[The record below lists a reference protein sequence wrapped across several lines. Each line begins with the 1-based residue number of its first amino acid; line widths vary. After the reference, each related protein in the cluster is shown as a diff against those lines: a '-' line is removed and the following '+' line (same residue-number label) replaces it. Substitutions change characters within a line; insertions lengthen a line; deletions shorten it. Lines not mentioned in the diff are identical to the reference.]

1 MEYNVRMNE
10 QKPGR
15 DALNNHS
22 NRLNIWQ
29 KLILTWKRI
38 VDQTFFA
45 GLVSQIIT
53 LLILFILL
61 WAAGS
66 IGYELITGNKE
77 IAISNN
83 GYFEKGTIWS
93 LIHATDPG
101 YLSGDYDQS
110 HQTLFWFGLIVTLA
124 GWFLLS
130 GFIMTIFINFY
141 QSHLN
146 KIEGGLVR
154 YYFWR
159 KHRLILGWNLMGA
172 SVVHQLFAENSHS
185 VIILSLSAPELVR
198 EDIAVMISDSD
209 NSHKMKKNRIIIYQG
224 SFNSSGELKYQNFSK
239 TETVVI
245 LEDNIAN
252 NQNVKNIQTMI
263 KINDLVETCKVK
275 EKINCYVHLPDFRT
289 YDILQDVNL
298 NIVNKINFH
307 PFNFFEDWARRLWS
321 ILPQVKDGKLEN
333 KRDIY
338 DYVPLAYHQIS
349 RESEKNVHLVIIGFG
364 QMGQAL
370 AAQAARICHYAN
382 GQKTKITVIDNSYSV
397 KKLQIFSSHCFLD
410 KIPDL
415 EFELLN
421 QSAEETATRDFL
433 INLIQD
439 EKQIT
444 TIVVC
449 ISDPDESISV
459 ALSLPQQVQDADIP
473 ILIRQETRCGLSD
486 LVAKLMKDKKWRDIR
501 FFGMLHECFGLD
513 RRSDILPRQVHE
525 IYRHSCREKSIP
537 AWEELPE
544 SLRWSNRYQVDS
556 YVELL
561 RSAGYQFV
569 PVNGTIKS
577 GAFENEEEIK
587 WLAEREHDRWV
598 AEKLIAGWNQ
608 ADLSGC
614 NSDIERKSMRD
625 DLKLTHIFLVPF
637 AELDSIV
644 AGTRKKDFD
653 VIKNLVPLLQ
663 TSGIELSIKK

>member
-1 MEYNVRMNE
+1 MRIKE
-10 QKPGR
+10 
-15 DALNNHS
+15 H
-22 NRLNIWQ
+22 RLNFFQ
-29 KLILTWKRI
+29 KVHLTMKRI

-45 GLVSQIIT
+45 GLTSQLIT
-53 LLILFILL
+53 LLILFLL
-61 WAAGS
+61 LLAAGS
-66 IGYELITGNKE
+66 KGFEQIKGES
-77 IAISNN
+77 AIKAAESS
-83 GYFEKGTIWS
+83 YFEKGTIWS
-93 LIHATDPG
+93 IVHATDPG
-101 YLSGDYDQS
+101 YLSGDYNQG

-146 KIEGGLVR
+146 EIEGGLVR
-154 YYFWR
+154 YYFW
-159 KHRLILGWNLMGA
+159 KGHRLILGWNLMGA
-172 SVVHQLFAENSHS
+172 SVVHQLFTGNSHP
-185 VIILSLSAPELVR
+185 VVILSLSPPKLVR
-198 EDIAVMISDSD
+198 EDIAIMISDSD
-209 NSHKMKKNRIIIYQG
+209 NPHKMKKKRVIIYQG
-224 SFNSSGELKYQNFSK
+224 SFDSSGELKYHNFNK
-239 TETVVI
+239 IETIVI
-245 LEDNIAN
+245 LEDTIGT
-252 NQNVKNIQTMI
+252 NQNVKNIQTII
-263 KINDLVETCKVK
+263 KINDLIDESKGK
-275 EKINCYVHLPDFRT
+275 EKISCYVHLPDFRT
-289 YDILQDVNL
+289 YDILQDVDL

-321 ILPQVKDGKLEN
+321 ILPQIKDGKLEN
-333 KRDIY
+333 KKDIY
-338 DYVPLAYHQIS
+338 NYVPLAYHPIS

-382 GQKTKITVIDNSYSV
+382 GQKTKITVIDDRDSV
-397 KKLQIFSSHCFLD
+397 KKMQIFSSHCFLNR
-410 KIPDL
+410 IPDV

-486 LVAKLMKDKKWRDIR
+486 LVAKLMKDKKWKDIR

-513 RRSDILPRQVHE
+513 RRTDILPRQAHE
-525 IYRHSCREKSIP
+525 IYRQSYGENSIP
-537 AWEELPE
+537 AWEELSE

-569 PVNGTIKS
+569 PARETIEND
-577 GAFENEEEIK
+577 AFDNEEEIE

-598 AEKLIAGWNQ
+598 AEKLMAGWKQ

-614 NSDIERKSMRD
+614 TSDDERKSRRD
-625 DLKLTHIFLVPF
+625 NFRMLHTFIVPF
-637 AELDSIV
+637 NELDTIV
-644 AGTRKKDFD
+644 AGTTRKDIS
-653 VIKNLVPLLQ
+653 VIKNLNTLMKIP
-663 TSGIELSIKK
+663 GIELAIKKAD